1 MQDKI
6 VFVTGAGQGLGRA
19 VALACAA
26 QGATVILHGRR
37 AEKLDAV
44 YDAIIASG
52 GTEPFLMPLD
62 YTQAAPD
69 AFNTIANALIKECG
83 RIDALIH
90 CAAELGSV
98 SPIEHQSLD
107 NLRATWL
114 VNLLGPITLT
124 RACMRALRASS
135 APSVT
140 FCTDS
145 HVAAPAPY
153 WGGYGVSKA
162 AIDHFACMLAL
173 EWDWAQVHR
182 FVPGMIDSPLRNKTH
197 PGETKSSREP
207 IAYAATRLLDA
218 ITES

>member
-26 QGATVILHGRR
+26 QGATVILHGRKP
-37 AEKLDAV
+37 EKLDAV

-52 GTEPFLMPLD
+52 GAEPFLMPLD

-69 AFNTIANALIKECG
+69 AFSTVANALTKECG

-90 CAAELGSV
+90 CAVELGSV

-114 VNLLGPITLT
+114 VNVLGPVMLT
-124 RACMRALRASS
+124 RACMRALRASTT
-135 APSVT
+135 PSVT

-145 HVAAPAPY
+145 HVGAPAPY

-162 AIDHFACMLAL
+162 AIDHFARMLAL
-173 EWDWAQVHR
+173 EWDWANVHC
-182 FVPGMIDSPLRNKTH
+182 FVPGAIDSPLRNKTH
-197 PGETKSSREP
+197 PGETKSAREP
-207 IAYAATRLLDA
+207 ISYAATQLLDT
-218 ITES
+218 ITAL